1 MSKAFLIQISLGFCI
16 LVMIIVMFREQIFE
30 PAYKEYLERTL
41 YTSEKERNQI
51 GIRKSSRIQN
61 RIKSANLDMTPYQ
74 FYSRVYLYSFL
85 FIGLVHL
92 IFQNNIVNIVLLM
105 ISVFFVPRFV
115 LEFLT
120 RRRMIQFRDKLPNA
134 IEAIIRGAKAG
145 LTVSDCIQLV
155 ATDSAEPIK
164 SEFRQVVQNQR
175 VGMSLSESFEAMAD
189 RLNTKETR
197 LLSFVIN
204 IQQQT
209 GGNISEVLGSLAHS
223 IRSDN
228 AMRERAKT
236 VTTEGKMTAVIV
248 SLIPFAAY
256 WMINSQY
263 PDRMQLLF
271 DTTFGNMILL
281 FMIFWM
287 SCGIAIL
294 IFTIRVKF

>member
-85 FIGLVHL
+85 FIGFVHL

>member
-85 FIGLVHL
+85 FIGFVHL

-105 ISVFFVPRFV
+105 ISIFFVPRFV

>member
-85 FIGLVHL
+85 FIGFVDL

-105 ISVFFVPRFV
+105 ISIFFVPRFV

-287 SCGIAIL
+287 SCGIAIF

>member
-1 MSKAFLIQISLGFCI
+1 
-16 LVMIIVMFREQIFE
+16 
-30 PAYKEYLERTL
+30 
-41 YTSEKERNQI
+41 
-51 GIRKSSRIQN
+51 
-61 RIKSANLDMTPYQ
+61 MTPYQ

-92 IFQNNIVNIVLLM
+92 IFKNNIVNIVLLM

>member
-1 MSKAFLIQISLGFCI
+1 MSKAFLVQISLGFCI

-41 YTSEKERNQI
+41 YTSAKERNQI
-51 GIRKSSRIQN
+51 GIRKSSRIQD

-92 IFQNNIVNIVLLM
+92 IFKNNIVNIVLLM

>member
-85 FIGLVHL
+85 FIGFVDL

-105 ISVFFVPRFV
+105 ISIFFVPRFV